1 MERSAA
7 RAKARAHARRRIA
20 ELSEMQF
27 RRHAEQ
33 VYLAQSKVQREQ
45 EARLVLQNKQG
56 RCSVVR

>member
-1 MERSAA
+1 
-7 RAKARAHARRRIA
+7 
-20 ELSEMQF
+20 MQF